1 MLSKRDS
8 TSSIAGTLTASASSS
23 SNAASAANGGN
34 STSVQVVVRIRPITN
49 ADQNNIPQR
58 WQRVVVHPTS
68 ASSIQV
74 DQASGPPAGGPG
86 AAGGGA
92 AAAGAN
98 AQKDH
103 KRQMFSFDRVLGST
117 DGQAQVYEN
126 AAEQLIPRFLEGFNV
141 TILAYGQTSSGKS
154 YTMGTA
160 ASDADYEALVA
171 GRSPDPSVG
180 IIPRAVAQIFA
191 GIRQNQSRSGAVQYT
206 MKVSFIEIYNEDL
219 IDLLAV
225 ADGESRPLV
234 QIREGKNGQ
243 IMWQGLREVK
253 VSGVADV
260 MNHLLQGSSS
270 RRTDQTDMNAQ
281 SSRSHAIFS
290 LTLTQRKYIGSGPAP
305 PPSAAHAPS
314 SYNNPGR
321 TTPTGRTGLPRPSST
336 LGHRSSTPGGGS
348 GLPTLSGR
356 TSATGLRP
364 VSMAITSP
372 RSPSPAFGDD
382 GRRPGT
388 AGNGD
393 GEWTTIVSKFHF
405 VDLAGSER
413 LKRTAAQ
420 GERAKEGISINSGL
434 HALGNVIS
442 ALGDPVKAKRTTH
455 IPYRDSKL
463 TRLLQDSLGGNAHTL
478 MIACVSPA
486 EYNVSET
493 INTLQYAN
501 RARNIKN
508 KAELN
513 EVEVG
518 WEDLAYLQT
527 QVLKLRRELGILKGA
542 KGSGNT
548 AALRGIAEDA
558 SHRAVAKELMEWQD
572 KYAAVSQK
580 MSQMMLENTKLK
592 QSHQRT
598 SSSGSI
604 SDTDFMQAAEPVI
617 VEYEKVVDTLEGQI
631 NLMKAA
637 LSHAE
642 DVITGHEADIEQL
655 SNSLSDSRTALE
667 SRESMLAEL
676 QVRLSKLQDRESS
689 ADEYARDLETRL
701 QKISEREGADANV
714 LSEMRSELTRLKEAQ
729 NSAEQYISELESK
742 IAKDDETISSLQAQL
757 DLAEKERERR
767 EEAYKDLQ
775 ARMEMMDTTRDT
787 KTLLEE
793 LDASEQRKLELEKRL
808 DEAIATQEDL
818 AKEKSQL
825 TDKVARAELDKGKA
839 EDRAREFE
847 AALAAATA
855 TAEAASAAASSS
867 ANGQATAAAE
877 QLEALQKELAS
888 LREEVEVWRSEH
900 QKSTVELEQSRRKY
914 HDSLREI
921 HDLNHQLSELRL
933 TSAASRSSSISHSTA
948 EDGGEEEVLEELAPA
963 QQKPVAR
970 RDSFQ
975 LSRSGSISNRRSG
988 RPESLLLGEKE
999 KTLIRRSSGSF
1010 MGYNPSDSNGAASSG
1025 ASISRTSSP
1034 AHSRTRS
1041 HSQSFAHE
1049 MSLVG
1054 GGSGSGSSTPLTPA
1068 QLQLQQQ
1075 IAAQLANAPQAAPGR
1090 RPLSLSGSSTL
1101 INGVPRGG
1109 PLSAGPTS
1117 APVDSAASERTI
1129 ASLKK
1134 ENEHLTHALKEREEE
1149 LQALEISL
1157 RQSRK
1162 GSTDPS
1168 VVMSGSNSVDS
1179 MPGSVESE
1187 ASAATSVNGNGV
1199 SNGGAVRSDG
1209 LKAPHSPSSSSL
1221 HSGQLTPVT
1230 DRELRAI
1237 KQLLVE
1243 AGVASG
1249 AAGDSNDDQLAR
1261 LNELMRSMARKETA
1275 HRDAID
1281 SMAEELAS
1289 LRREKD
1295 SIQSLSKEQI
1305 SSMSQEINTLRAQLA
1320 GGDEVGNQTPKP
1332 ASSDRLVFEEVETLR
1347 SQVSEMQ
1354 QTHAEE
1360 VQRLRAEQT
1369 KNEENFAEVI
1379 QQLKQDFSTSATTK
1393 EQEHIAIIEKLKATH
1408 SEELSKV
1415 LGEHDTVL
1423 SSLKNNHSETLSRK
1437 VADHEELLQ
1446 RRASEHNDVV
1456 DRLKADHERALKSRA
1471 DEHAATLR
1479 EIELSRQSDAA
1490 ETEEERAAL
1499 LSQVKQE
1506 HTAELQ
1512 RLRSEHEQT
1521 LAGAVASHEAAQKTI
1536 KADHE
1541 DSLKAREQEHAAVV
1555 DELSQSHAAKLENL
1569 ASEHRKAVEAAV
1581 AAATAAAAAEHAKA
1595 LDALRTEHAE
1605 AQSRLSAEHA
1615 TKLEQLKG
1623 EHAEAVENV
1632 KDEHRSALS
1641 AMASQMAEL
1650 KGTHSRTLA
1659 DAQSQAASAAEA
1671 AQAAQAA
1678 QVTGH
1683 GKAIEDL
1690 KAQHSSELKRLAAEH
1705 LNNTAE
1711 IKTAFAEELAQLN
1724 NTHKERTSVLQKDHE
1739 QVVTGLR
1746 KQMSEAQAKHRSLE
1760 QEIRQL
1766 KQEHTAVVERMG
1778 AEHKVR
1784 LDKVHSDLLTARA
1797 LVANNADRGNTQHLE
1812 AIKQE
1817 LEQELENTRAE
1828 LAETSDALV
1837 TLEGALTDT
1846 SKERDSLQA
1855 QIDALKSGANPPTPA
1870 QVLQADL
1877 TQARSDLAKVK
1888 QEMLGIVDERA
1899 RVEQQLRDTQN
1910 RLQTA
1915 EAKIRS
1921 QQTIGS
1927 PTLDQSG
1934 DFPGRS
1940 PGYRR
1945 GSDADTLPS
1954 EISHSGRN
1962 SRTMGKPPPPTPPPS
1977 VPPPPT
1983 PTAPSSTSGAVTPR
1997 ASGPRTSTSSQITR
2011 AESPG
2016 ALTRSSSQSSLT
2028 TVNMS
2033 SNGAHSA
2040 SGSGGTEGGLRLI
2053 AEQTE
2058 EIKKLQRQLAHCEAD
2073 LQANIDLVSTL
2084 EAALNDSERN
2094 LRKSRVQL
2102 GEVTRER
2109 DRLQTQIDDLRDQAV
2124 TAQRNLES
2132 VRNSVLLEKQ
2142 GYESKIQE
2150 ERMAKEKARE
2160 ALEARL
2166 EEVSRRKNSRLFC
2179 M

>member
-8 TSSIAGTLTASASSS
+8 TSSI
-23 SNAASAANGGN
+23 SNIVGAVGAANGSSAAGAN

-49 ADQNNIPQR
+49 ADQNSIPQR
-58 WQRVVVHPTS
+58 WQRVVIHPTS
-68 ASSIQV
+68 ASSLQV
-74 DQASGPPAGGPG
+74 DQSTGPPAGPGGGAGAG
-86 AAGGGA
+86 AAGG
-92 AAAGAN
+92 AAGSN

-103 KRQMFSFDRVLGST
+103 KRQMFSFDRVLGLA

-126 AAEQLIPRFLEGFNV
+126 AAEHLIPRFLEGFNV

-206 MKVSFIEIYNEDL
+206 VKVSFIEIYNEDL

-225 ADGESRPLV
+225 HDGDSRPLV

-253 VSGVADV
+253 VNGVADV

-314 SYNNPGR
+314 SYSNPGR

-364 VSMAITSP
+364 VSMAITTP
-372 RSPSPAFGDD
+372 RSASPGPGADD
-382 GRRPGT
+382 GPKRPGT
-388 AGNGD
+388 ANNNND
-393 GEWTTIVSKFHF
+393 GEWTTITSKFHF

-420 GERAKEGISINSGL
+420 GDRAKEGISINSGL

-442 ALGDPVKAKRTTH
+442 ALGDPAKAKRTTH

-508 KAELN
+508 KAEIN
-513 EVEVG
+513 ELEVG
-518 WEDLAYLQT
+518 WEDVAYLQT

-542 KGSGNT
+542 KGSGNA

-558 SHRAVAKELMEWQD
+558 SNRAAAKELMEWQD
-572 KYAAVSQK
+572 KYAALSQK
-580 MSQMMLENTKLK
+580 HSQLTLEATKLR
-592 QSHQRT
+592 QTHQRS

-642 DVITGHEADIEQL
+642 DVITGNEADIEQL
-655 SNSLSDSRTALE
+655 SNSLSESRTALE
-667 SRESMLAEL
+667 SREAMLSEL
-676 QVRLSKLQDRESS
+676 QVRLTKLQDRETS
-689 ADEYARDLETRL
+689 ADQYARDLESRL
-701 QKISEREGADANV
+701 QRITEQEGADAAV
-714 LSEMRSELTRLKEAQ
+714 LGEMRSELSRLKEAQ
-729 NSAEQYISELESK
+729 NSAEQYIAELESK
-742 IAKDDETISSLQAQL
+742 IAKDEETISSLQAQL
-757 DLAEKERERR
+757 ELAEKERERR

-793 LDASEQRKLELEKRL
+793 LELSEQRKLELEKRL
-808 DEAIATQEDL
+808 DEAIASKEDL
-818 AKEKSQL
+818 ATEKSSL

-855 TAEAASAAASSS
+855 TAVAAA
-867 ANGQATAAAE
+867 ATANSNGSAKPESLPSAE
-877 QLEALQKELAS
+877 ELESLNKELS
-888 LREEVEVWRSEH
+888 SMREEVEVWRGEH
-900 QKSTVELEQSRRKY
+900 QKATVELEQSRRKY

-933 TSAASRSSSISHSTA
+933 TSNSVSSSVSHASTA
-948 EDGGEEEVLEELAPA
+948 EDGGEEEVEELAPDEE
-963 QQKPVAR
+963 KSLSR
-970 RDSFQ
+970 RGSFQ
-975 LSRSGSISNRRSG
+975 LSRSGSVSNRRSG
-988 RPESLLLGEKE
+988 RPESLILGTGSTVVSEREKS
-999 KTLIRRSSGSF
+999 LSRRMSGSF
-1010 MGYNPSDSNGAASSG
+1010 LGYNPSENGHKSGGSQSNHQ
-1025 ASISRTSSP
+1025 SP
-1034 AHSRTRS
+1034 VMARTRS
-1041 HSQSFAHE
+1041 QSQSFAQE
-1049 MSLVG
+1049 LG
-1054 GGSGSGSSTPLTPA
+1054 LGSGANTPMSPA

-1075 IAAQLANAPQAAPGR
+1075 LAAQLANMPQAPPGR
-1090 RPLSLSGSSTL
+1090 RPLSLSLSSTV
-1101 INGVPRGG
+1101 NGAARSPLTPG
-1109 PLSAGPTS
+1109 PPNGLADLATS
-1117 APVDSAASERTI
+1117 PGSYERTI

-1134 ENEHLTHALKEREEE
+1134 ENEHLTQALKEREDE
-1149 LQALEISL
+1149 LEALELSI
-1157 RQSRK
+1157 RQK
-1162 GSTDPS
+1162 KDA
-1168 VVMSGSNSVDS
+1168 SGDV
-1179 MPGSVESE
+1179 SE
-1187 ASAATSVNGNGV
+1187 EV
-1199 SNGGAVRSDG
+1199 SQNG
-1209 LKAPHSPSSSSL
+1209 LKAPRSPSSGSL
-1221 HSGQLTPVT
+1221 QSGQLTPVT
-1230 DRELRAI
+1230 DRELKAI

-1249 AAGDSNDDQLAR
+1249 GADGNDGQIAR

-1275 HRDAID
+1275 HKDAID

-1289 LRREKD
+1289 LRKEKET
-1295 SIQSLSKEQI
+1295 IQI
-1305 SSMSQEINTLRAQLA
+1305 SSKAQVDALGQELTTLRAQIA
-1320 GGDEVGNQTPKP
+1320 GGDEVGSQTPKP
-1332 ASSDRLVFEEVETLR
+1332 SGSDRLVLEEVDTLR
-1347 SQVSEMQ
+1347 AQVADLQKSH
-1354 QTHAEE
+1354 TGE

-1369 KNEENFAEVI
+1369 KNEENFTETI
-1379 QQLKQDFSTSATTK
+1379 QQLNQEYSTAAKAKEEEHKSALDGLKQTHADEVSKILT
-1393 EQEHIAIIEKLKATH
+1393 EHE
-1408 SEELSKV
+1408 S
-1415 LGEHDTVL
+1415 VL

-1446 RRASEHNDVV
+1446 RRTTEHTDSIE
-1456 DRLKADHERALKSRA
+1456 RLKAEHDRALKSRA
-1471 DEHAATLR
+1471 DEHASTLR
-1479 EIELSRQSDAA
+1479 EMELSRQSDAA
-1490 ETEEERAAL
+1490 ETEEERTAL
-1499 LSQVKQE
+1499 RSQMKQE
-1506 HTAELQ
+1506 HADELQ
-1512 RLRSEHEQT
+1512 RLRSEHEDALT
-1521 LAGAVASHEAAQKTI
+1521 SAAASHEASAKTLKADFEGAQK
-1536 KADHE
+1536 
-1541 DSLKAREQEHAAVV
+1541 ARQEEHAAALE
-1555 DELSQSHAAKLENL
+1555 ELRQTHTGQMDNL

-1581 AAATAAAAAEHAKA
+1581 AAATAAAAAKHAQDLESLKGEHTEAKDRLASEHASK
-1595 LDALRTEHAE
+1595 LEQVRSEHAE
-1605 AQSRLSAEHA
+1605 AIEDL
-1615 TKLEQLKG
+1615 
-1623 EHAEAVENV
+1623 

-1650 KGTHSRTLA
+1650 KATHSRALTEIQNKSA
-1659 DAQSQAASAAEA
+1659 GDVEAASSGHAKAVQELKEQHALELKQKAAE
-1671 AQAAQAA
+1671 Q
-1678 QVTGH
+1678 
-1683 GKAIEDL
+1683 L
-1690 KAQHSSELKRLAAEH
+1690 SHS
-1705 LNNTAE
+1705 AE

-1724 NTHKERTSVLQKDHE
+1724 NTHKDRTSALQKDHE
-1739 QVVTGLR
+1739 GVVAGLR
-1746 KQMSEAQAKHRSLE
+1746 KQVSEAQTKHRNFE

-1766 KQEHTAVVERMG
+1766 KQEHNGVVERMG
-1778 AEHKVR
+1778 VEHKVR
-1784 LDKVHSDLLTARA
+1784 LDKVHADLLATRA
-1797 LVANNADRGNTQHLE
+1797 LVATSSERASAQQIE
-1812 AIKQE
+1812 AAKAE
-1817 LEQELENTRAE
+1817 LEKELESTRAE

-1837 TLEGALTDT
+1837 TLEGALTQT
-1846 SKERDSLQA
+1846 SEERDTLQA
-1855 QIDALKSGANPPTPA
+1855 QIEALKSGVNPPTPA

-1877 TQARSDLAKVK
+1877 TQARSDLAKLK
-1888 QEMLGIVDERA
+1888 QDMLSIVDERSRLEA
-1899 RVEQQLRDTQN
+1899 QLRDTQN

-1921 QQTIGS
+1921 VQSMGS
-1927 PTLDQSG
+1927 PSLDHSVSE
-1934 DFPGRS
+1934 FSGRS
-1940 PGYRR
+1940 PLFRR
-1945 GSDADTLPS
+1945 GSDADTS
-1954 EISHSGRN
+1954 EQSHSHSGSGGGGAGSSSGRT
-1962 SRTMGKPPPPTPPPS
+1962 SRGMGKPPPPTPPPNM
-1977 VPPPPT
+1977 PPPPT
-1983 PTAPSSTSGAVTPR
+1983 PTSAGASTPR
-1997 ASGPRTSTSSQITR
+1997 AAGSGSGMRNSTSSAATR
-2011 AESPG
+2011 SDSPG

-2033 SNGAHSA
+2033 S
-2040 SGSGGTEGGLRLI
+2040 SGMHGSVAGDSGLRVL

-2073 LQANIDLVSTL
+2073 LQANVDLVSTL

-2102 GEVTRER
+2102 GEMTRER
-2109 DRLQTQIDDLRDQAV
+2109 DRLQIQIDDLRDQAA

-2132 VRNSVLLEKQ
+2132 VRNSVLIEKQ
-2142 GYESKIQE
+2142 GLESKIQE
-2150 ERMAKEKARE
+2150 ERLAKEKARE